1 MEMSIDGDGPD
12 GQISLHPSPE
22 LFEDEISRILRDGI
36 DLVNIPEPLL
46 GHRDL
51 QTYVTAAASG
61 GSDSHE
67 NGGGAGK
74 RIVFFLIVFLSCFF
88 LKIICLTNVTP
99 LLLATHISTKS
110 FQVRTRMITEMMQ
123 RKP

>member
-1 MEMSIDGDGPD
+1 MVAPSDEKTLIKTHEVLIKEPFFQVEMSIDGDGPD

-74 RIVFFLIVFLSCFF
+74 RIVFF
-88 LKIICLTNVTP
+88 
-99 LLLATHISTKS
+99 
-110 FQVRTRMITEMMQ
+110 
-123 RKP
+123 